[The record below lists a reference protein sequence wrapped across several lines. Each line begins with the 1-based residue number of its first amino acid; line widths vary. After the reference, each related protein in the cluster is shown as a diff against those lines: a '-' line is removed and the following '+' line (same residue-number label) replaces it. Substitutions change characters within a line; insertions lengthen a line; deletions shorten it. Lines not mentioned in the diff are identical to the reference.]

1 MSMKTTTKF
10 SGPITSDDI
19 AGKSL
24 FDRCRSIDCSDII
37 QTSYNGARYI
47 SWANAWQRLK
57 ENFPDASYKFIL
69 FDGLPYL
76 KTEVGYFVKV
86 EVIVNNSSV
95 TEILPVMD
103 SKGNVVKEC
112 DARDVSDSI
121 KRCMVK
127 AIALHGLGLECYQ
140 KEDPHDH
147 DYAKQKLSHT
157 DKPIT
162 NYTQPKQE
170 FKAPENTDKM
180 TPAQYGKL
188 QAEINKIPGNK
199 MTIFNAMV
207 KGLGVTDINN
217 MTKTQASSVIDWCVK
232 NAGVKPATQTKTPIA
247 EMNDAPPIEDSDIPF

>member
-10 SGPITSDDI
+10 SGPVTSDSD
-19 AGKSL
+19 SL
-24 FDRCRSIDCSDII
+24 FQKCRSIDCSDIV

-86 EVIVNNSSV
+86 EVTVESNSV

-140 KEDPHDH
+140 KEDPHDN
-147 DYAKQKLSHT
+147 DYQKLST
-157 DKPIT
+157 NDKPII
-162 NYTQPKQE
+162 PKQE
-170 FKAPENTDKM
+170 FKAPTNTDKM
-180 TPAQYGKL
+180 TPQQFGKYN
-188 QAEINKIPGNK
+188 AEVNKLPGNR
-199 MTIFNAMV
+199 MAQFNAMV
-207 KGLGVTDINN
+207 KGLGITDVKN
-217 MTKTQASSVIDWCVK
+217 MTKVQASGVIDWLVK
-232 NAGVKPATQTKTPIA
+232 TNGANTPPAPQAKKPIA
-247 EMNDAPPIEDSDIPF
+247 EMDEPTPIGDDNIPF